1 MFNKRF
7 LNSLCELF
15 TQGIIILGLGASCMP
30 LVSEAQQSNVTQTL
44 HTSTSSGNGTSMDV
58 SGLSLAGILLQG
70 TSGCDRVVT
79 FQIANSDNET
89 FSNVGCRLMTN
100 STYDD
105 SFSLSS
111 DIPVRVQ
118 CPVGGF
124 KRLRVV
130 ISGGTTGTVSVKGT
144 AMDKVSVLPSTSG
157 GGGGAGDI
165 ESVWECTT
173 GDCEDLVAAAGD
185 SLDAGSADFLRVP
198 TSAGAAPTVSGRIAY
213 DSTANAW
220 EGGVNGVN
228 KAFAMTDSNITGN
241 AATATA
247 LAGNPTD
254 CAANEFATTI
264 AASGNL
270 TCAGIVDADVPNT
283 ITIDLATAATA
294 LAANPSDC
302 AANQFATTIAAN
314 GNLTCAGIVD
324 ADVPNTITIDLAT
337 TATALA
343 ANPTDC
349 GVGEFATAIAA
360 NGNLT
365 CSTPSGGSGD
375 ITDVWGCTTGNCN
388 ALTAAAG
395 DSLNAGSADSTAP
408 LKVGT
413 SPPGT
418 CAVGDYFYDS
428 DATAGSNTFAC
439 TATNT
444 WTLQGGGAAPG
455 AASSQSEGAL
465 VRREA
470 TQSVSNNTDTLV
482 SWDTEDRDDNSYY
495 SGGSPTRLTIPATG
509 WYTGCTTVDWAFN
522 ATGSRYLHHRINGI
536 NTWLDQIGA
545 NLSEFVT
552 RCWTEYLTASD
563 YIEVNVFQDSGS
575 SLTIQGRST
584 IVRWGQPAMPASQ
597 TIAATNTITA
607 DACGGIKRITAA
619 GAVTTNTTNT
629 FTAPAAANANCVMH
643 VCNVGSDA
651 ITLDANANFQTIND
665 ADISLGDAECVSV
678 GSTGASGVWYQ
689 LAPTS
694 EVDATI
700 VRTNQANTWTTG
712 AQSMSAATSLTVP
725 ASAAYAPTAD
735 ASVGYDTTR
744 DSYVVGS
751 TIGATGTTGH
761 VPLVLKTATDNT
773 DTLDAATITTTETV
787 FTKNFTV
794 PANFL
799 LANKTLEFRASGK
812 FTSSGSPPSVTFRLR
827 YGGISGT
834 ILYASNTGSVA
845 ASRTNEGW
853 SVVLNTVN
861 SGASGAAA
869 SLFTHAISAAI
880 TGAGGLPPTNS
891 RLDQPVT
898 ADTTSSKD
906 LVLTIQFSAGT
917 AGNTFTLQ
925 QLLVIGY

>member
-1 MFNKRF
+1 MLNKRS

-15 TQGIIILGLGASCMP
+15 TQGIGVRLLSLILTTTWLAASCIAP
-30 LVSEAQQSNVTQTL
+30 VSEAQQSNVTQTL
-44 HTSTSSGNGTSMDV
+44 HTATSSGNGTSMDV
-58 SGLSLAGILLQG
+58 SGLSLAGIILQG

-89 FSNVGCRLMTN
+89 FSNVGCRLMTD

-111 DIPVRVQ
+111 DTPVRVQ

-144 AMDKVSVLPSTSG
+144 ALDKVSVLPSTSG

-228 KAFAMTDSNITGN
+228 KTFAMTDSNITGN

-283 ITIDLATAATA
+283 ITIDLA
-294 LAANPSDC
+294 S
-302 AANQFATTIAAN
+302 
-314 GNLTCAGIVD
+314 
-324 ADVPNTITIDLAT
+324 

-395 DSLNAGSADSTAP
+395 DSLNAASADTTIPTKTGTA
-408 LKVGT
+408 L
-413 SPPGT
+413 PGT
-418 CAVGDYFYDS
+418 CATGELFYDT
-428 DATAGSNTFAC
+428 DATAGQNLYGCISNV
-439 TATNT
+439 
-444 WTLQGGGAAPG
+444 WTLLGDGTGSVSG
-455 AASSQSEGAL
+455 AASSQSEGA
-465 VRREA
+465 ECTTTA
-470 TQSVSNNTDTLV
+470 TTSITNTVWTTV
-482 SWDTEDRDDNSYY
+482 ACATEVRDDNNYVNV
-495 SGGSPTRLTIPATG
+495 GGANPTRMTIPANG
-509 WYTGCTTVDWAFN
+509 WYTVSTTIVWTTN
-522 ATGSRYLHHRINGI
+522 SVGSRFLALYLNGA
-536 NTWLDQIGA
+536 TF
-545 NLSEFVT
+545 LSPSTKAGHASYELADTTAIT
-552 RCWTEYLTASD
+552 RYFTAGDYLETR
-563 YIEVNVFQDSGS
+563 VFQSSGS
-575 SLTIQGRST
+575 GLTLNAAVYGVSMRFSIA
-584 IVRWGQPAMPASQ
+584 RWGQPAMPATQ

-607 DACGGIKRITAA
+607 DACGGIKSITAT
-619 GAVTTNTTNT
+619 GAVTTSTTNT

-643 VCNVGSDA
+643 VQNVGTNA
-651 ITLDANANFQTIND
+651 ITLDANSNFQTI
-665 ADISLGDAECVSV
+665 GDANIVLGADEGVTVS
-678 GSTGASGVWYQ
+678 STGASGKWYQ
-689 LAPTS
+689 VNAPAS
-694 EVDATI
+694 AT
-700 VRTNQANTWTTG
+700 VVQTDRANTWTTG
-712 AQSMSAATSLTVP
+712 AQSMSAAASLTVP

-735 ASVGYDTTR
+735 ASIGYDTTKDR
-744 DSYVVGS
+744 YVAGS
-751 TIGATGTTGH
+751 SISATTLAGFI
-761 VPLVLKTATDNT
+761 PLVLSIATDNT
-773 DTLDAATITTTETV
+773 DTLDAAVITTTETV
-787 FTKNFTV
+787 FTKKFTV
-794 PANFL
+794 PADFL
-799 LANKTLEFRASGK
+799 VANKTLEFRVTGK
-812 FTSSGSPPSVTFRLR
+812 FTSSGSPPSTTIRLR
-827 YGGISGT
+827 YGGISGA
-834 ILYASNTGSVA
+834 ILYASNTGAVA

-853 SVVLNTVN
+853 GVTLNTTN

-869 SLFTHAISAAI
+869 SLYTHAIGVAP
-880 TGAGGLPPTNS
+880 TGTGGLPPTNN
-891 RLDQPVT
+891 RTDQPVT

-906 LVLTIQFSAGT
+906 LVLTLQFSAGT
-917 AGNTFTLQ
+917 AGNTFTFQ
-925 QLLVIGY
+925 QLLVIVY